1 MKSTHVDNLTL
12 IVLWMMQSD
21 ERSLWE
27 NGKMWYYSMNWNDF
41 MWYSNS
47 VKCFFFFFFPCKGLK
62 HEKKKSRSSY
72 CNLLVCIPTSMSL
85 HSSVHLVLVKK
96 KKKKKSRSAGSKWS
110 SFSYEEA
117 NCHFP
122 IARHCLAA
130 VSKYHLHRV
139 KVHI

>member
-96 KKKKKSRSAGSKWS
+96 KKKKKS
-110 SFSYEEA
+110 F
-117 NCHFP
+117 C
-122 IARHCLAA
+122 
-130 VSKYHLHRV
+130 RV
-139 KVHI
+139 KMELVLIRGSQLSFPYSKTLPCCSVKISCA